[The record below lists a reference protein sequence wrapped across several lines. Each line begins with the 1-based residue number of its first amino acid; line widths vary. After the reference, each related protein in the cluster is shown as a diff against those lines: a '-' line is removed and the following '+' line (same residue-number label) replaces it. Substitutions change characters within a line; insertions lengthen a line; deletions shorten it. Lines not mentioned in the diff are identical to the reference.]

1 MHYLQ
6 RVGMAHIKQAII
18 EDPQRRKALNERLQF
33 ALSFEQDPWKERLE
47 QPLLK
52 KEFEPIHV
60 KQLEVQ
66 P

>member
-6 RVGMAHIKQAII
+6 RVGMDHIKRAVV

-33 ALSFEQDPWKERLE
+33 SLSFEQDPWKERLQ

-52 KEFEPIHV
+52 KEFDLIPLNN
-60 KQLEVQ
+60 LEV
-66 P
+66 PA